1 MTIPRDTAG
10 AVLRLLTGAFPSPAI
25 TEDTA
30 RLYLDRMTSPPFGD
44 VELLL
49 AVAEA
54 CVDTLDRLPTVHQLL
69 IAYQGAAR
77 SKIAAA
83 QARDQLAI
91 ERAGRGSPSR
101 DDRHGREMVD
111 VLRTALTEAMP
122 GGDDSRGHDHHR
134 GAEHCPVC
142 SRRDEIA
149 ATFQARVAELLAA
162 RGVTP
167 VPQPVQTYRCR
178 HCHDTGMVTVDDN
191 PATLSMKPCADCC
204 PEAIEAWAGGELGLR
219 RGVTR

>member
-1 MTIPRDTAG
+1 MTITRETA
-10 AVLRLLTGAFPSPAI
+10 AAILRLLTGAFPSPAI

-30 RLYLDRMTSPPFGD
+30 RTYLDRMTSPPFTD
-44 VELLL
+44 VDLLL

-54 CVDTLDRLPTVHQLL
+54 CVDELDRMPSLHQLL

-83 QARDQLAI
+83 QARDQLAL
-91 ERAGRGSPSR
+91 ERAGRGHPTM

-111 VLRTALTEAMP
+111 VLRTALSEALP
-122 GGDDSRGHDHHR
+122 TGDETRGHDHHR
-134 GAEHCPVC
+134 GATHCPVC

-149 ATFQARVAELLAA
+149 ATFQARVAELLEA
-162 RGVTP
+162 RGVKP
-167 VPQPVQTYRCR
+167 VPQPVELARCR
-178 HCHDTGMVTVDDN
+178 RCNDTGMVTVDDDL
-191 PATLSMKPCADCC
+191 ATFSVKPCAECR
-204 PEAIEAWAGGELGLR
+204 PEATEAWANGELGLR

>member
-1 MTIPRDTAG
+1 MITTETAHA
-10 AVLRLLTGAFPSPAI
+10 AVRMLSAAFPSPPL
-25 TEDTA
+25 TEDTVN
-30 RLYLDRMTSPPFGD
+30 LYVSKLTSPPFVD
-44 VELLL
+44 PESLMI

-54 CVDTLDRLPTVHQLL
+54 MHLMDRLPTIHQLL
-69 IAYQGAAR
+69 VAYQGAAR
-77 SKIAAA
+77 GKASAA

-91 ERAGRGSPSR
+91 QRAGRGSPSR

-122 GGDDSRGHDHHR
+122 GGDETRGHDHHR

-167 VPQPVQTYRCR
+167 VPQPVRTFRCR
-178 HCHDTGMVTVDDN
+178 HCRDTGMVTVDDD
-191 PATLSMKPCADCC
+191 PATLSMKPCPDCC
-204 PEAIEAWAGGELGLR
+204 PEATEAWANGELGLR

>member
-1 MTIPRDTAG
+1 MITTETAHA
-10 AVLRLLTGAFPSPAI
+10 AVRMLSAAFPSPPL
-25 TEDTA
+25 TEDTVN
-30 RLYLDRMTSPPFGD
+30 LYVSKLTSPPFVD
-44 VELLL
+44 PESLMI

-54 CVDTLDRLPTVHQLL
+54 MHLMDRLPTIHQLL
-69 IAYQGAAR
+69 VAYQGAAR
-77 SKIAAA
+77 GKASAA

-91 ERAGRGSPSR
+91 ERAGRGTPSR

-111 VLRTALTEAMP
+111 VLRTALSEAMP

-167 VPQPVQTYRCR
+167 VPQPIQTYRCR

-204 PEAIEAWAGGELGLR
+204 PEATEAWSNGELGLR